1 MKKRHMNKGHT
12 QEGHNHHHD
21 QADSQQSLLE
31 YWEERYGESAQIW
44 SGRVNQVL
52 ADVAGPLKQDLSSF
66 RALDLGCGEGGDAI
80 WLAQNGWLTVGV
92 DISSVATARG
102 NAKARELGLPTEI
115 LRLEAGD
122 LLVWDTSDK
131 FDLVTCSF
139 LHSWPVPLPREEILQ
154 RATRFVTPGGFLL
167 ITAHAS
173 HPGHPELK
181 FPTPPEDLSALN
193 LDPTRWETL
202 LCELRE
208 RQGKM
213 PDGSVAT
220 VTDSVVL
227 VRFGAQN

>member
-1 MKKRHMNKGHT
+1 MGSMNKEHE
-12 QEGHNHHHD
+12 QHHNHHQQHD
-21 QADSQQSLLE
+21 QADPQQSLLE
-31 YWEERYGESAQIW
+31 YWEERYSESDQIW

-52 ADVAGPLKQDLSSF
+52 ADVAGPLKQELTSR
-66 RALDLGCGEGGDAI
+66 RALDLGCGEGGDAL
-80 WLAQNGWLTVGV
+80 WLAQNGWETVGV

-102 NAKARELGLPTEI
+102 NAKAQEFGLPPEA

-122 LLVWDTSDK
+122 LLVWDTADR

-139 LHSWPVPLPREEILQ
+139 LHSWPVPLAREEVLH
-154 RATRFVTPGGFLL
+154 RATRFVAPGGFLL

-173 HPGHPELK
+173 HPEHPELK

-193 LDPTRWETL
+193 LDPARWETL
-202 LCELRE
+202 LCELRD

-213 PDGSVAT
+213 PDGSIAT

-227 VRFGAQN
+227 VRFAGQN